1 MGNDCSEMLMSSLR
15 YRNTLGDHGLKESGM
30 YTTKSHQGGGCQNVV
45 PRPAVVLKVWFLH
58 HQQRHLE
65 GWVHSRSTKLEILE
79 EVSSNL

>member
-45 PRPAVVLKVWFLH
+45 PRPQWFSKF
-58 HQQRHLE
+58 
-65 GWVHSRSTKLEILE
+65 GSYTTSSGIWKGGCILDPP
-79 EVSSNL
+79 N